1 MTAQPVNLKA
11 PNGQDYLQ
19 PTGIFIDN
27 EFVQATNPNG
37 TITSIDPASVFLP
50 PTRPHC

>member
-11 PNGQDYLQ
+11 PNGKEYLQ
-19 PTGIFIDN
+19 PVGIFIDN
-27 EFVQATNPNG
+27 EFVQATDPKS

-50 PTRPHC
+50 PTCPHC